1 MAVSFIWSVG
11 KKMKKLILFLCATF
25 LLLPVRAEERKKVA
39 VVLSG
44 GGAKGVA
51 HIRALKVIEEVGIPI
66 DYVVGTSMGAIV
78 GGLYSIGFTTAQL
91 DTLVQNQDWK
101 FLLSDATQRKELTLA
116 DREQS
121 DQYLLSIPF
130 DKRPKEMLTSGVIK
144 GRNLAILFS
153 KLTEGYHDSIDFN
166 KFPIPFACVAY
177 NLVNG
182 TEVDFHSGILAEAIR
197 ASMSIPGAFTPV
209 RKGDM
214 MLVDGGMANNY
225 PVDVARRMGADYVI
239 GVDVQDT
246 LRSADKL
253 TTLPN
258 VVGQIVNLMVE
269 NKYEE
274 NVHNSDVHIKVNVGG
289 YSSTSFTPDAIDTL
303 LHRGEVAALSQWAN
317 LMDLKLNKLKLPAD
331 YAPIARKER
340 VVSMSDSIPDI
351 PSITPKETP
360 DNRLRVG
367 VRFDSEKLASLL
379 LNGHIVMT
387 DAKRSLLDLT
397 IRLGRT
403 GYGQLD
409 YAFNLDKQEKWQSLL
424 SYKFSYNDIDLYN
437 DGKRISNYSFL
448 HHKAK
453 AAFQFNWK
461 DIYSVLGVEFDQYH
475 YNDIL
480 VMPEMTSFAPQTN
493 EYFFSYSYHMYYDNF
508 NKRNYPTQGMK
519 WHVGL
524 DAYTSNFWQYK
535 GKGAIPI
542 ANYSWTMAISR
553 GSRFTVLPSIY
564 GRIAWKSQLPYPL
577 ANSIGGISAGR
588 YTEQQL
594 PFVGI
599 SYMELANSVTTIAAL
614 RLRQRMGSNQYI
626 TLTSNYALSSSRL
639 KYLFKED
646 KIFGCGLTY
655 GYASAIGP
663 LEGSIYW
670 SDRTDKIGF
679 LINLGYNF

>member
-1 MAVSFIWSVG
+1 
-11 KKMKKLILFLCATF
+11 MKQTILC
-25 LLLPVRAEERKKVA
+25 LLAILLSCPLHVEGRKKVA

-51 HIRALKVIEEVGIPI
+51 HIRALKVIEDAGIPI

-78 GGLYSIGFTTAQL
+78 GGLYSIGFTTTQL
-91 DTLVQNQDWK
+91 DTLVQEQDWK
-101 FLLSDATQRKELTLA
+101 FLLSDATERKELTLA
-116 DREQS
+116 NREEAE
-121 DQYLLSIPF
+121 QYLLSAPF
-130 DKRPKEMLTSGVIK
+130 ERRPQEALSAGVIK

-166 KFPIPFACVAY
+166 QFPIPFACVAY
-177 NLVNG
+177 NLVDG
-182 TEVDFHSGILAEAIR
+182 KEVDFHSGILAEAIR

-214 MLVDGGMANNY
+214 MLVDGGLANNY
-225 PVDVARRMGADYVI
+225 PVDVARQMGADYII

-269 NKYEE
+269 NKYET
-274 NVHNSDVHIKVNVGG
+274 NVHNSDVHIKVDVSG
-289 YSSTSFTPDAIDTL
+289 YSSTSFTAAAIDTL
-303 LHRGEVAALSQWAN
+303 LHRGEMAALAQWEN
-317 LMDLKLNKLKLPAD
+317 LMNLKTDKLHLPAD
-331 YAPIARKER
+331 YTPALRKEHI
-340 VVSMSDSIPDI
+340 VSMSDSIPNI
-351 PSITPKETP
+351 PSITPKDP
-360 DNRLRVG
+360 PNNRLRVG

-379 LNGHIVMT
+379 LNAHIVMK
-387 DAKRSLLDLT
+387 DVRHSLLDLT
-397 IRLGRT
+397 VRLGRT

-424 SYKFSYNDIDLYN
+424 SYQFSYNDIDLYD

-453 AAFQFNWK
+453 AAFQFSWR
-461 DIYSVLGVEFDQYH
+461 DIYSILGVEFDQFH

-480 VMPEMTSFAPQTN
+480 VMPDITAFEPQTN
-493 EYFFSYSYHMYYDNF
+493 EYFFSYSYHMFFENF
-508 NKRNYPTQGMK
+508 NKRSYPSKGMK
-519 WHVGL
+519 WHIGL
-524 DAYTSNFWQYK
+524 DVYTSDFWRYK
-535 GKGAIPI
+535 GKSAIPI
-542 ANYSWTMAISR
+542 ANYSWQMAVST

-577 ANSIGGISAGR
+577 ANSIGGLSPGR
-588 YTEQQL
+588 YNEQQL
-594 PFVGI
+594 PFVGV
-599 SYMELANSVTTIAAL
+599 SYMELANSATAVAAL
-614 RLRQRMGSNQYI
+614 KLRQRLGSNQYV
-626 TLTSNYALSSSRL
+626 TLTSNYALSSSKL
-639 KYLFKED
+639 KRLFKED

-655 GYASAIGP
+655 GYESVIGP

-670 SDRTDKIGF
+670 SDRTDKVGF